1 MTLRF
6 GVFDHI
12 EPVPGLGLDQI
23 YRERLLQIERLDTA
37 GFYAYHLAEHHTP
50 AIHSL
55 APSQN
60 VFLAAVA
67 QRTTRLRFGPCVYV
81 LPLHHPLRLIEEIS
95 MLDNL
100 SGGRL
105 EVGVGRGG
113 VMEAYFWGQEA
124 DPETN
129 YARYLETLA
138 IVREGLA
145 HDVLTYAGR
154 FHSFDNLPMYLRPL
168 QKPHPPLWYMR
179 NAVTA
184 AMDGMHTIL
193 VGSLDYLRT
202 QVPRYRA
209 AWEEHQG
216 AGALTV
222 QGHEPMIG
230 LVVHLVVA
238 ETDDEAIRIATPSWE
253 KYRWNLAA
261 PRRLEAE
268 RRGLTQFMTSK
279 DGSFGF
285 VGDRPEG
292 LPSRETRRDIDA
304 ELERFDQQKSRPHPN
319 RLGGV
324 ALAGSPAAVR
334 EYLDEYLATG
344 ANYFVCSFQWGDLTN
359 EQAMRSIELFVAE
372 AMPGYV
378 PAARAGAQPGTSR
391 PRREVSTTGA

>member
-12 EPVPGLGLDQI
+12 EPIPGLGLARI
-23 YRERLLQIERLDTA
+23 YRERLLQIERLDAA
-37 GFYAYHLAEHHTP
+37 GFHAYHLAEHHTP

-67 QRTTRLRFGPCVYV
+67 QRTRRLRFGPCVYV

-105 EVGVGRGG
+105 DIGVGRGG

-124 DPETN
+124 DSETN
-129 YARYLETLA
+129 YARYVETLA
-138 IVREGLA
+138 IVREGLS
-145 HDVLTYAGR
+145 HEQLTYAGR
-154 FHSFDNLPMYLRPL
+154 FHRFDHLPMYLRPL
-168 QKPHPPLWYMR
+168 QQPYPPLWYMR
-179 NAVTA
+179 NPVTA
-184 AMDGMHTIL
+184 ATEGMHTIL
-193 VGSLDYLRT
+193 VGSLDTLAPAVT
-202 QVPRYRA
+202 RYRA
-209 AWEEHQG
+209 AWDEHQG
-216 AGALTV
+216 VGARTV

-238 ETDDEAIRIATPSWE
+238 ETDAEAIRIAAPAWE

-268 RRGLTQFMTSK
+268 KRGLTQFMQTR

-285 VGDRPEG
+285 VGDRPAG
-292 LPSRETRRDIDA
+292 LPTRELRRDIDA
-304 ELERFDQQKSRPHPN
+304 ELERFDQQKQRVHPN

-324 ALAGSPAAVR
+324 ALAGSPGAVR
-334 EYLDEYLATG
+334 EYMDEYVATG
-344 ANYFVCSFQWGDLTN
+344 ANYFVCSFQWGDLTH
-359 EQAMRSIELFVAE
+359 EQAMRSIELFAI
-372 AMPGYV
+372 
-378 PAARAGAQPGTSR
+378 
-391 PRREVSTTGA
+391 EVMHRYATASTGAPVATP